1 MNQHL
6 AQKAPAA
13 EKIGYGFGDLASS
26 MFWKIFTYFIP
37 FFYVDIF
44 GLRPEHAFML
54 ILLTKVYDAV
64 SDPVMGM
71 IADRT
76 DTKWGKYRPY
86 LLWIAIP
93 FAVCGVLMF
102 YTPSGSYGFKVIYA
116 YVTYLLMMTAYTAIN
131 VPYGAML
138 GVVSD
143 DSKEKNIFSTFRMAF
158 AYIGSF
164 VSMGIFTLFEE
175 WLKTQPRLISSD
187 SISNLPHKLLDA
199 DGNTVL
205 IQTVKE
211 AQPMQFTAV
220 VAIVAALSLVFFLL
234 SFSMTREH
242 VKIERPKNSP
252 KGSILNDLK
261 SLMLNVPWWLLTAA
275 SISFLMAGSLRGGA
289 AVYYFSNIM
298 GDNAVFGSV
307 LFLTIGEV
315 AQLAGVPLAVP
326 LSSRLGRRNTAILAL
341 LWIGLFSLP
350 VSFLPGT
357 AGGFWGLFVCHIL
370 VCIGIGT
377 ISPMMWAMF
386 SDVADYTE
394 DRNGVASTGLVFS
407 SSSMA
412 QKFGAAFGT
421 ALVSGILAMVG
432 YETGVNESSES
443 INMGIRAMM
452 GYLPTIF
459 AVAGVGL
466 MLLYPLTTKRMA
478 EIQGRLAKRRAN

>member
-1 MNQHL
+1 MNQL
-6 AQKAPAA
+6 SAQKAPLK

-26 MFWKIFTYFIP
+26 MFWKIFSYFIP

-76 DTKWGKYRPY
+76 QTKWGKYRPY

-93 FAVCGVLMF
+93 FAVCGILMF
-102 YTPSGSYGFKVIYA
+102 YTPSGSYAFKHVYA

-143 DSKEKNIFSTFRMAF
+143 DSKEKNLFSSFRMAF

-164 VSMGIFTLFEE
+164 VSMGIFAAFEE
-175 WLKTQPRLISSD
+175 WLKTQPRIV
-187 SISNLPHKLLDA
+187 NGAPMLDA
-199 DGNTVL
+199 DGNAVL
-205 IQTVKE
+205 VQTVKE
-211 AQPMQFTAV
+211 AQPMQFTTV
-220 VAIVAALSLVFFLL
+220 VAIVAILSLIFFVL
-234 SFSMTREH
+234 SFVMTREH
-242 VKIERPKNSP
+242 VKIERPKSGS

-261 SLMLNVPWWLLTAA
+261 SLICNGPWWLLTVA
-275 SISFLMAGSLRGGA
+275 SISLLMVGSLRGGA

-298 GDNAVFGSV
+298 GSNALFGTV
-307 LFLTIGEV
+307 VFLTIGEV
-315 AQLAGVPLAVP
+315 AQLAGVLLAVP
-326 LSSRLGRRNTAILAL
+326 LSSRVGRRTTAILSL
-341 LWIGLFSLP
+341 LWIGLFSVP

-357 AGGFWGLFVCHIL
+357 AAGFWGLFACHIL

-377 ISPMMWAMF
+377 ISPMLWAMF

-394 DRNGVASTGLVFS
+394 ERDGVASTGLVFS

-421 ALVSGILAMVG
+421 ALVSGILAIVG
-432 YETGVNESSES
+432 YETGVNENSHE
-443 INMGIRAMM
+443 INLAIRAMM
-452 GYLPTIF
+452 GYLPTFF

-478 EIQGRLAKRRAN
+478 DIQAKLAQRRSAQK